1 MEKSSVLPHLPIQ
14 LVAPDRQGTPTSLQ
28 PTFTLSRQ
36 LSSEPH
42 KKRNNKFL
50 LVQKTLEHLVCN
62 QFLLK
67 ISNSL

>member
-42 KKRNNKFL
+42 QKK
-50 LVQKTLEHLVCN
+50 
-62 QFLLK
+62 K
-67 ISNSL
+67 IKKIPPCTKDT